1 MLNIKDIYIFQSSN
15 AHTTPEFKNGGCWK
29 LRLSRKSS
37 KSCRGRFLSKN
48 QLFGIVKGHVTHE
61 LDRENFSRIQNE

>member
-1 MLNIKDIYIFQSSN
+1 MFTYSN
-15 AHTTPEFKNGGCWK
+15 HPMHTTPEFKNGGCWK

-37 KSCRGRFLSKN
+37 KSCHGRFLLKI

-61 LDRENFSRIQNE
+61 LDRENLSRIQNE